1 MKVLENSM
9 VDLDIVPGKQ
19 QQELQAQL
27 QEQAQAAGGQAGYSL
42 LLWFSIAG

>member
-27 QEQAQAAGGQAGYSL
+27 RQQAQATGGQAGYEFL
-42 LLWFSIAG
+42 RGVV

>member
-9 VDLDIVPGKQ
+9 VALDIVPGKQ

-27 QEQAQAAGGQAGYSL
+27 QQQAQATGGQAGYEFL
-42 LLWFSIAG
+42 RGVV